1 MYHNRRFFLAIFY
14 PIPMLSTLATV
25 FFLHVAAMMTPGANV
40 LLISQL
46 AASDRSRSAAF
57 AALGV
62 TTGAAIWATCAV
74 LGINAIFKA
83 FPWLHLV
90 LQIAGGLYLLY
101 VASRLWRSGG
111 MALNGSASHVSGSAA
126 FRRGFLTNITNPK
139 SALFFGSV
147 FAASFPVAPMPLL
160 QAAAVTMIVL
170 NSLCWHSLL
179 AYLFSRNRVRL
190 AYSRA
195 SGVFN
200 RVASIAV
207 GALGM
212 GLLLASVREAKS

>member
-1 MYHNRRFFLAIFY
+1 MI
-14 PIPMLSTLATV
+14 STLFTI

-62 TTGAAIWATCAV
+62 TVGAGIWATCAV
-74 LGINAIFKA
+74 LGINAIFQV
-83 FPWLHLV
+83 FPWLRLA
-90 LQIAGGLYLLY
+90 LQITGGLYLLY
-101 VASRLWRSGG
+101 VANRLWRSGG
-111 MALNGSASHVSGSAA
+111 VALNGRAPYVSSAAA
-126 FRRGFLTNITNPK
+126 FRLGFLTNITNPK

-147 FAASFPVAPMPLL
+147 FAASFPVTPGPFL
-160 QAAAVTMIVL
+160 QVAAVTMIVA

-179 AYLFSRNRVRL
+179 AYFFSRNRIRV

-195 SGVFN
+195 SRISN
-200 RVASIAV
+200 RIASVAV
-207 GALGM
+207 GALGLS
-212 GLLLASVREAKS
+212 LLVVSLRDARS